1 MTEFG
6 PRHHRRPGA
15 REVGRATTTTYRRFS
30 FVMEKFFFTFP
41 SSSPI
46 ISRGEKKNMRN
57 EEEGGTRRRRRL
69 LLSMI
74 VIVVEKYTLLRE
86 ERSLS
91 PKMMSVVYA
100 CTPER
105 RGGRRIYI
113 YACNCVVC
121 VTHIL
126 SRTNKSSRCGER
138 QPREKTPRETR
149 ETLPPLGRKCH
160 HVT

>member
-1 MTEFG
+1 
-6 PRHHRRPGA
+6 
-15 REVGRATTTTYRRFS
+15 
-30 FVMEKFFFTFP
+30 
-41 SSSPI
+41 
-46 ISRGEKKNMRN
+46 MRN

-105 RGGRRIYI
+105 REGGCDAYI
-113 YACNCVVC
+113 ESYEQVFARAASG
-121 VTHIL
+121 
-126 SRTNKSSRCGER
+126 SRGKNAT
-138 QPREKTPRETR
+138 
-149 ETLPPLGRKCH
+149 
-160 HVT
+160 